1 MEFNV
6 KTRILILAML
16 AVGCVAAQDITGDW
30 HGILDAMGQKL
41 RIVLH
46 VTASGDSL
54 SATFDSP
61 DQGAF
66 GLPLRSV
73 RFENNVVAV
82 VGDQP
87 PIKYDGELIDGIIKG
102 VFRQSGYEFPLDL
115 QREEIEKPVYI
126 RPQEPKEPFPYLA
139 EDITFPNQGA
149 GIKLAGTLTLPKQK
163 GPFPAVVLISG
174 SGAQD
179 RNEEIM
185 GHKPFWVIADHL
197 TRNGIAVLRFDDRGH
212 GASEG
217 DFGSATSEDFATD
230 VRSAMDYLK
239 SRKEIGAIGLMGH
252 SEGGIIAP
260 LVAAD
265 SPDVSFIVMLAGP
278 GIRGDR
284 LLLSQEEAIWRA
296 EDTDEAEIQRQ
307 LYISGQIYDM
317 IEAGTEPDS
326 LKARIRDFI
335 ERSIADSLV
344 TIPEG
349 YTQEDVISQYTGAMA
364 SPWIL
369 WFLRHDPAPVL
380 ERVKCPVLA
389 VIGSRDLQV
398 PSAENLAAIA
408 AALKKGGNKDYT
420 VKEFPGLNHLFQECE
435 TGHPDEYGRIEQT
448 ISPVALEYITGWIKA
463 RAGLK

>member
-1 MEFNV
+1 MTGLRHWRPGV
-6 KTRILILAML
+6 TLKTA
-16 AVGCVAAQDITGDW
+16 
-30 HGILDAMGQKL
+30 
-41 RIVLH
+41 
-46 VTASGDSL
+46 SL
-54 SATFDSP
+54 SAVSTKTR
-61 DQGAF
+61 
-66 GLPLRSV
+66 L
-73 RFENNVVAV
+73 
-82 VGDQP
+82 
-87 PIKYDGELIDGIIKG
+87 IDGELIDGIIKG

-126 RPQEPKEPFPYLA
+126 RPQEPKEPFPYLV
-139 EDITFPNQGA
+139 EEIVFPNPET

-265 SPDVSFIVMLAGP
+265 SPDVNFIVMLAGP

-296 EDTDEAEIQRQ
+296 EDTEEEEIQRQ
-307 LYISGQIYDM
+307 LLINEGIYDL
-317 IEAGTEPDS
+317 ILAGGDQDS
-326 LKARIRDFI
+326 LKVQLTELL
-335 ERSIADSLV
+335 ERGIADSLI
-344 TIPEG
+344 TIQEG
-349 YTQEDVISQYTGAMA
+349 YTEQEVTHGANTGLHLVEGYCQPDDGDGRCLAWEKQRSVEHVITYGMA
-364 SPWIL
+364 EA
-369 WFLRHDPAPVL
+369 D
-380 ERVKCPVLA
+380 
-389 VIGSRDLQV
+389 
-398 PSAENLAAIA
+398 
-408 AALKKGGNKDYT
+408 
-420 VKEFPGLNHLFQECE
+420 
-435 TGHPDEYGRIEQT
+435 
-448 ISPVALEYITGWIKA
+448 
-463 RAGLK
+463 